1 MTQQVWAGTR
11 QKERGGA
18 RGVPSPRMPVTVLL
32 PVLNEEDNLPE
43 ALASVDWADQVVVV
57 DSHSSD
63 RTVDIAERA
72 GAEIVQFD
80 YPGHGPRKK
89 SWALEHLRPRNEWVL
104 LLDADE
110 RVTPR
115 LRAEI
120 RAAVASDRF
129 DGYCLD
135 REVVFMGGSLRC
147 FRPNWNLRLFKHRL
161 AQIEDLGLNDLPGTG
176 DNEIHE
182 HVQIRGRVGF
192 LKHPLLHN
200 DFRGLTAWLDRHNKY
215 ATWEAHLYRRFR
227 REPVGVGPLAFLR
240 LDPFRRKRVLR
251 RIWVRLPLRPLLR
264 FVTWYVFRRGFL
276 DGWQG
281 FVFCALMGYYELIIG
296 AKMREPERGSVE
308 RRPPPTAD
316 MSALP

>member
-1 MTQQVWAGTR
+1 MTQRLQAAT
-11 QKERGGA
+11 ERKRRSGPQGA
-18 RGVPSPRMPVTVLL
+18 PSPRMPVTVLL

-43 ALASVDWADQVVVV
+43 ALASVDWADQVIVV

-63 RTVDIAERA
+63 RTAEIAERA
-72 GAEIVQFD
+72 GAEVIQFD

-89 SWALEHLRPRNEWVL
+89 SWALEHVRPRNEWML

-115 LRAEI
+115 LRVEI
-120 RAAVASDRF
+120 NAAVASDRF
-129 DGYCLD
+129 AGYCLD
-135 REVVFMGGSLRC
+135 RDVVFMGRSLRC

-200 DFRGLTAWLDRHNKY
+200 DFRDLSAWLDRHNKY
-215 ATWEAHLYRRFR
+215 ATWEAHLYQRFR

-264 FVTWYVFRRGFL
+264 FVTWYGARRGFR

-296 AKMREPERGSVE
+296 AKMHELERGSVG
-308 RRPPPTAD
+308 R
-316 MSALP
+316 